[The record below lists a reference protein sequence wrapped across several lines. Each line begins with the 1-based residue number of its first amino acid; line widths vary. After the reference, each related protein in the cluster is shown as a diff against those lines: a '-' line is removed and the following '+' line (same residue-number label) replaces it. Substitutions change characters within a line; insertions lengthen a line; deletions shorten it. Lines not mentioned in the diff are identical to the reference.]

1 MTMNIHGNYALLAVI
16 LAGAIMGLVIAGIAA
31 HIPAGF

>member
-1 MTMNIHGNYALLAVI
+1 MTIQGKYALLAVI
-16 LAGAIMGLVIAGIAA
+16 AAGAAMGLIIAGIAS

>member
-1 MTMNIHGNYALLAVI
+1 MKINGKYAFLAVI
-16 LAGAIMGLVIAGIAA
+16 LAGVIMGLVIAEIAS

>member
-1 MTMNIHGNYALLAVI
+1 MNISSKYALLAVI
-16 LAGAIMGLVIAGIAA
+16 LAGAAMGLVIAGIAS

>member
-1 MTMNIHGNYALLAVI
+1 VTIQGKYALLAVI
-16 LAGAIMGLVIAGIAA
+16 AAGVAMGLIVAGLAS

>member
-1 MTMNIHGNYALLAVI
+1 MNINGKYALAAVI
-16 LAGAIMGLVIAGIAA
+16 LAGVIMGLIIAGIAS

>member
-1 MTMNIHGNYALLAVI
+1 MNISSKHALLAVI
-16 LAGAIMGLVIAGIAA
+16 AAGATMGLIIAGIAS